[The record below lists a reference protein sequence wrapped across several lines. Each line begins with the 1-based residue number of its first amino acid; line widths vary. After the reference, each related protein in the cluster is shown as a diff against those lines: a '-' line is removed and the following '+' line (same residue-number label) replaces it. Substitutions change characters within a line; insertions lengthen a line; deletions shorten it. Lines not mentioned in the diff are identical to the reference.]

1 MRTNE
6 TSIPWTRPPHPVR
19 EVSKDRDDLGAKAMV
34 QGDGT
39 VIRDV
44 KGKGGETILRAFNLK
59 DVEDGGM
66 VGW

>member
-1 MRTNE
+1 
-6 TSIPWTRPPHPVR
+6 
-19 EVSKDRDDLGAKAMV
+19 MV

-44 KGKGGETILRAFNLK
+44 KGKGGETISRAFNLK